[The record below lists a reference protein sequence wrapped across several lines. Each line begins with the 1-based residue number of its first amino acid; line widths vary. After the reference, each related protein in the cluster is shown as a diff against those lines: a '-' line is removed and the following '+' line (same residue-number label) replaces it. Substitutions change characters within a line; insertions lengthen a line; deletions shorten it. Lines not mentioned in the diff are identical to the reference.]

1 MPRLQK
7 TVFAAAL
14 FACMPLAA
22 QAQGQTQTPQA
33 QSVGL
38 PDDGTPGK
46 KMTESLCTMC
56 HQTNLITASSGY
68 TKDGWNELIGT
79 MLDLSGAPQEAAA
92 LTEYLAKHFPPNTR
106 RAPQLV
112 SGPNEIVFTE
122 WVMPTRGQRTRDPM
136 QAEDGTIWWA
146 GQYGNLIGRFDPKT
160 GEKREYPLPEMS
172 KPHTVELDN
181 KGRPWYTG
189 NMNGTVGRVDPDTGK
204 VTVYKMPDPAAKDPH
219 TMKFDKNNI
228 MWFSLQ
234 QSNMIG
240 RLDPE
245 TGDIKLV
252 TAPAPRSLP
261 YGVKIDADGTPW
273 IACNGRNCLIKVD
286 PATMALTEIKLPE
299 GSTVRRLDIAADGM
313 IWFVNSSLGRIGRL
327 DPKTG
332 EIKEWPSPS
341 GPKSHPY
348 AIVVVDGIV
357 WYNES
362 FQRPDALV
370 RFDPKTETF
379 QSWAIPSGDIH
390 AGHIRHMRSTREG
403 NLLIHQSSTNR
414 IIQVTVKRRAAEA
427 R

>member
-1 MPRLQK
+1 MPRLPN
-7 TVFAAAL
+7 TLFAAAL
-14 FACMPLAA
+14 LACLPLAA
-22 QAQGQTQTPQA
+22 QAQGQAPAQAQTPA
-33 QSVGL
+33 L
-38 PDDGTPGK
+38 PDDGTQGK
-46 KMTESLCTMC
+46 MLAENLCVMC

-79 MLDLSGAPQEAAA
+79 MLDLSGAPQETAT
-92 LTEYLAKHFPPNTR
+92 LTEYLATHFPPNTR
-106 RAPQLV
+106 RAPKLV
-112 SGPNEIVFTE
+112 SGPNEIAFTE

-146 GQYGNLIGRFDPKT
+146 GQFANLIGRFDPKT
-160 GEKREYPLPEMS
+160 GEKREYTLPETSM
-172 KPHTVELDN
+172 PHTVELDN

-189 NMNGTVGRVDPDTGK
+189 NKNGTVGRVDPDTGK

-252 TAPAPRSLP
+252 TGPAPRSLP
-261 YGVKIDADGTPW
+261 YGVKIDADGVPW
-273 IACNGRNCLIKVD
+273 VACNGRNCLLKVD
-286 PATMALTEIKLPE
+286 PVTMALTEVKLPE

-313 IWFVNSSLGRIGRL
+313 IWYVNSSLGRLGRL
-327 DPKTG
+327 NPKTG

-362 FQRPDALV
+362 FQRPDTLV

-379 QSWAIPSGDIH
+379 QSWAIPSGNIH
-390 AGHIRHMRSTREG
+390 AGIIRHMRSTREG